1 MVGPYCGSMVDMTKT
16 PWARYAGE
24 SPPWQRLDSTVVH
37 TTSWFDVRRDSVI
50 RPDGSFSTYM
60 HIVAPGSVT
69 VLAMD
74 HSDRVMLTR
83 QWIYTHDSTQWR
95 LPGGGVDH
103 NDSDP
108 LAAARRELAE
118 ETGLNAA
125 CWEPL
130 GQVHGA
136 DSLSNHVDRIFLAT
150 GLTTCEQG
158 LEPGEVDIKIQ
169 WVPFDDTLDL
179 VLSGELPHA
188 GSAYAVL
195 LMAVRRKQQKRPA
208 QIRRVSSF
216 LSRRWRE
223 TGFLAYRSA

>member
-1 MVGPYCGSMVDMTKT
+1 MLDMTTK
-16 PWARYAGE
+16 PWARLPGKF
-24 SPPWQRLDSTVVH
+24 PPWQQLDSMVLH
-37 TTSWFDVRRDSVI
+37 TTPWFEVRRDSVI
-50 RPDGSFSTYM
+50 RPDGSDGTYM
-60 HIVAPGSVT
+60 HVVAPGSVT

-74 HSDRVMLTR
+74 CHDHIMLTR
-83 QWIYTHDSTQWR
+83 QWIYTHESTQWR

-103 NDSDP
+103 NDRDP

-125 CWEPL
+125 RWEPL

-150 GLTTCEQG
+150 ELTSCEQR
-158 LEPGEVDIKIQ
+158 LDPGEADLKIR
-169 WVPFDDTLDL
+169 WMSFEETLDL

-195 LMAVRRKQQKRPA
+195 LMAVRRSRTETRPL
-208 QIRRVSSF
+208 I
-216 LSRRWRE
+216 
-223 TGFLAYRSA
+223 